1 MAHWKKD
8 LEELCEKISD
18 EISDANKKLN
28 NNGGGMSAGDVEY
41 IDKLTH
47 IMKSIKTVLAMAE
60 YDDYSEEGGSY
71 ESYARGGRG
80 GRGGNSNRGGSYE
93 SYEGGMSNARGRGR
107 NARRDSRGRYS
118 SEYSRGKEEMTEQL
132 YELMEQAPD
141 ERTRKEFEKFIEKI
155 EM

>member
-1 MAHWKKD
+1 MAHWTKD

-28 NNGGGMSAGDVEY
+28 NNGGAMTAGDVEY

-47 IMKSIKTVLAMAE
+47 TLKSIKTVLAMSE
-60 YDDYSEEGGSY
+60 YDDYSQAGNSN
-71 ESYARGGRG
+71 ESYARG

-118 SEYSRGKEEMTEQL
+118 SEYSRGKEELTEQL

-141 ERTRKEFEKFIEKI
+141 EHTRKEFERFIQKMEQ
-155 EM
+155 

>member
-1 MAHWKKD
+1 MAHWAKD

-47 IMKSIKTVLAMAE
+47 IMKSIKTILAMSE
-60 YDDYSEEGGSY
+60 YDDYSQASY

-80 GRGGNSNRGGSYE
+80 GSSNRGGSYE

-107 NARRDSRGRYS
+107 SARRDGRGRYS
-118 SEYSRGKEEMTEQL
+118 SEYSRGKEELTEQL